1 MKRIATFGTAALLA
15 STMLAGVALA
25 QPRSFGPGFGMGY
38 GMGYG
43 PGMMGQPG
51 RGRSMMMDANDDG
64 VVSAEEAA
72 SAADEVFSAMDADD
86 DAALTK
92 DEYMAVRMGPQL
104 GYNSERQAAM
114 QKAKGRPLR
123 RHGHRCQWQ
132 RVQGGVPQ
140 RRPGPP
146 WRRRYRWRRQ
156 GYAVGTPAAELEL
169 TGPAPAGPRPGADPL
184 PSPRPCAG
192 LTADDGECPRWRRQA
207 TRRPRLPCTG

>member
-1 MKRIATFGTAALLA
+1 MKRFLTFGTAALMA

-25 QPRSFGPGFGMGY
+25 QPRGFGTGAGY
-38 GMGYG
+38 GTGMGYG

-64 VVSAEEAA
+64 IVSAEEAA

-114 QKAKGRPLR
+114 QKAKEDRFTTMDADANGSVSKEEFLNAAQTH
-123 RHGHRCQWQ
+123 HGAADSDGDGK
-132 RVQGGVPQ
+132 VT
-140 RRPGPP
+140 P
-146 WRRRYRWRRQ
+146 WEHRRQ
-156 GYAVGTPAAELEL
+156 N
-169 TGPAPAGPRPGADPL
+169 
-184 PSPRPCAG
+184 
-192 LTADDGECPRWRRQA
+192 WN
-207 TRRPRLPCTG
+207 